1 MVYAQPMARAV
12 VEPAVRELMRQCAD
26 GRERS
31 TTVTLGG
38 DGFDM
43 HAHVRVGPVA
53 RGQVEVSLA
62 CWVANK
68 DTARY
73 FGDNP
78 PSRDE
83 ALLPPEGTATP
94 DEPLTVRVIGHLA
107 TRLEAIGAPRPDRD
121 GHLTVTV
128 PFAAPLR
135 GQQ

>member
-12 VEPAVRELMRQCAD
+12 VEPAVRELMHQCAD
-26 GRERS
+26 GQELS

-43 HAHVRVGPVA
+43 HAHVRVRPTAPG
-53 RGQVEVSLA
+53 RFEVSLA

-73 FGDNP
+73 FGNSP

-83 ALLPPEGTATP
+83 TRLPPDGTATP
-94 DEPLTVRVIGHLA
+94 DAALTARVTGHLA
-107 TRLEAIGAPRPDRD
+107 TRLEAVDGPRPDRD
-121 GHLTVTV
+121 GHLAVTV
-128 PFAAPLR
+128 PAAAAP
-135 GQQ
+135 GDPD